1 MTNRKPSNENPLYYL
16 YTSGSTGKPKGLIH
30 TTGGY
35 LTHAATVHKHSFGV
49 EDGDVYGCVA
59 DIGWTVGHSVAHY
72 GSGSKLKVK
81 RIACP
86 VDKTVDFKIE
96 PENKKS
102 SKWRHITFVRITSE
116 FS

>member
-1 MTNRKPSNENPLYYL
+1 MKLTNRKPALENPLYYL

-72 GSGSKLKVK
+72 GSGSKKGANIGTD
-81 RIACP
+81 RM
-86 VDKTVDFKIE
+86 T
-96 PENKKS
+96 
-102 SKWRHITFVRITSE
+102 RG
-116 FS
+116 

>member
-1 MTNRKPSNENPLYYL
+1 MSNRKPVSENPLYYL

-72 GSGSKLKVK
+72 GSGSKSK
-81 RIACP
+81 A
-86 VDKTVDFKIE
+86 KICTDRR
-96 PENKKS
+96 S
-102 SKWRHITFVRITSE
+102 RT
-116 FS
+116 